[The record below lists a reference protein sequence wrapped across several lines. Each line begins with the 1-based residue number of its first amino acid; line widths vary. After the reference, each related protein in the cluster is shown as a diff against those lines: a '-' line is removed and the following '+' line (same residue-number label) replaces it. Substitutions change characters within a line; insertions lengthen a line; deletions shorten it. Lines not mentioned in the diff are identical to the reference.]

1 VGWVRELSF
10 PRLDG
15 CIWCFTRAREY
26 QIAPNF
32 ARICGTAKTEGAAAA
47 RTRVAFDRLAADR
60 RPRRASVADP
70 LPVVYAASA
79 CYSWSRPPRWSG
91 RPRLCL
97 AAALLVTSP
106 LTWITAMSGGLR
118 SRAER
123 LQRALI
129 GLVGGEARNRELLQP
144 PLRHLLAEKAPTIV
158 STIQTAAT
166 MPRSR
171 TIASARRARDPRGA
185 SPVSVVS
192 RDQLL
197 SASRSLRAASW
208 EAAA

>member
-1 VGWVRELSF
+1 M
-10 PRLDG
+10 
-15 CIWCFTRAREY
+15 
-26 QIAPNF
+26 
-32 ARICGTAKTEGAAAA
+32 AKTEGAAGAKA
-47 RTRVAFDRLAADR
+47 GRVRSVSGRQATSTRLG
-60 RPRRASVADP
+60 
-70 LPVVYAASA
+70 
-79 CYSWSRPPRWSG
+79 SRPVTRG
-91 RPRLCL
+91 VCGERVVLVEQ
-97 AAALLVTSP
+97 AAEVVGTPPTLFGGGALGHVALDVDHDDV
-106 LTWITAMSGGLR
+106 GGLR